1 MRLFLET
8 AFVTVLL
15 ATFQPVVAA
24 DFKRDIQSLS
34 NTVRTMQSQLRAQV
48 SAQARIRALETR
60 VTRLTNQVNALRN
73 AGRGSGAG
81 NGALESR
88 VQKLEN
94 VVKITGSGVTLQSSG
109 KVTISGSVT
118 HINGS
123 SVKVNTA
130 TATFSGTVK
139 SNTVI
144 TDSVV
149 SKTYTPGAGNIW

>member
-1 MRLFLET
+1 MRLFLAT
-8 AFVTVLL
+8 AFVTALL
-15 ATFQPVVAA
+15 ATSQPVVAA
-24 DFKRDIQSLS
+24 DLKRDIQTLS
-34 NTVRTMQSQLRAQV
+34 NSVRTMQSQLRAQV
-48 SAQARIRALETR
+48 SAQARIKALETR

-73 AGRGSGAG
+73 AGGGSGAG
-81 NGALESR
+81 NSALESR

-94 VVKITGSGVTLQSSG
+94 VVKISGSNVTLQSSG
-109 KVTISGSVT
+109 KVTISGS
-118 HINGS
+118 
-123 SVKVNTA
+123 SVKVNTG